1 MDLEVKDMSNIR
13 LSHMSHWKTVP
24 YKQIDN
30 FRDYYYEDKSNAVY
44 YQDWDRILRYHKAT
58 GYEGIEVA
66 PWDLTEILGLFGTPQ
81 EFTAFAKEHGIEVSG
96 MFHGCDDSQLVSEHD
111 TVLASAKMA
120 IDTLE
125 AFGGKHL
132 NMCPARNYYGVGPFG
147 EEELKT
153 AAGVINEIGAYALE
167 HGIQVGLHNEFFCS
181 VNKENH
187 RRFLEMTDPKS
198 VFYCL
203 DTAQIA
209 LMGDD
214 LLDFYDTYAE
224 RICTFHLKDTV
235 SIAVPDEIRYAQDVE
250 ICDDGWRWFWEPGEG
265 VLPLE
270 DLWKLLKKHNFTG
283 WCTVEDDGAPD
294 YLAAMALSSYY
305 FYQVLGKI
313 YQ

>member
-1 MDLEVKDMSNIR
+1 MNNIR

-30 FRDYYYEDKSNAVY
+30 FRDYYYEDKSNACY

-58 GYEGIEVA
+58 GYEGIELA
-66 PWDLTEILGLFGTPQ
+66 PWDLNEILGLFGTPA
-81 EFTAFAKEHGIEVSG
+81 EFTAFAGDHGIEVSG
-96 MFHGCDDSQLVSEHD
+96 MFHGADDSEKASKYDE
-111 TVLASAKMA
+111 VLQAGKNAVDVLK
-120 IDTLE
+120 

-132 NMCPARNYYGVGPFG
+132 NMCPAKNYSEAGPLDD
-147 EEELKT
+147 EALKNS
-153 AAGVINEIGAYALE
+153 ARVINAIGEYAVAN
-167 HGIQVGLHNEFFCS
+167 GIQVGLHNEFFCA

-187 RRFLEMTDPKS
+187 RKFLEMTDPRY

-214 LLDFYDTYAE
+214 LLDFYDTYAD
-224 RICTFHLKDTV
+224 RICTFHLKDTA
-235 SIAVPDEIRYAQDVE
+235 SLAVPDDIRYDRDVE
-250 ICDDGWRWFWEPGEG
+250 IRDDGWRWFWEPGEG

-270 DLWKLLKKHNFTG
+270 ELWKLVKKHGFKG
-283 WCTVEDDGAPD
+283 WCTIEDDGAPD

-305 FYQVLGKI
+305 VNEVLGKI
-313 YQ
+313 YR

>member
-1 MDLEVKDMSNIR
+1 MANMR

-30 FRDYYYEDKSNAVY
+30 FRDFYYEDKTNMAY

-58 GYEGIEVA
+58 GYEGIELA

-81 EFTAFAKEHGIEVSG
+81 EYTAFAKERGIAVSG
-96 MFHGCDDSQLVSEHD
+96 MFHGADDSQIPEKHD
-111 TVLASAKMA
+111 EVLAAARDA

-125 AFGGKHL
+125 KFGGKHL
-132 NMCPARNYYGVGPFG
+132 NMCPARNYCVHGPLQ
-147 EEELKT
+147 EEDLK
-153 AAGVINEIGAYALE
+153 AAARVINEIGAYALD
-167 HGIQVGLHNEFFCS
+167 HGIQVGLHNEFFCA

-187 RRFLEMTDPKS
+187 RRFLELTDPKS

-224 RICTFHLKDTV
+224 RICTFHLKDTA
-235 SIAVPDEIRYAQDVE
+235 SLGVPDEIRYGMDPE
-250 ICDDGWRWFWEPGEG
+250 IRDDGWRWFWEPGEG

-270 DLWKLLKKHNFTG
+270 ELWKLVKKHGFQG
-283 WCTVEDDGAPD
+283 WVTIEDDGAPD
-294 YLAAMALSSYY
+294 YLAAMALSSYH
-305 FYQVLGKI
+305 FHEVLGKI
-313 YQ
+313 YK